1 MQTPPALSPD
11 GRWIAFFNA
20 ETGPFGDIWV
30 IPAEGGL
37 PRRLTFDQSEM
48 RGLVWS
54 PDGKWIIFS
63 SARRGSFTLWRV
75 PSAGGRAEPLT
86 TGAGEDYEAAIS
98 PDGRK
103 LIYTNARTRWSLMLM
118 DAASGAERE
127 LLTQREMI
135 GSPSFSPDGK
145 RVAFFQPVDDST
157 HLFVAAADGG
167 APEQITHGTS
177 QDNAFPAW
185 SADGLALYFYR
196 VRPAPSFRKQIL
208 TSGTSTEVA
217 PWAYGS
223 QNWAQVDPFGRMGVY
238 TAVGPKGPHS
248 TLLRD
253 LATGKERPLALAL
266 TRLRWSP
273 DGQSILGESRSR
285 QAGESRVAIC
295 RIPENQCTELAPGLT
310 PKWSA
315 DGTRIYFLRAAERVG
330 RFHLWSAARDGSA
343 QRRIGTLGPFR
354 ADGIHFDVS
363 PDGHV
368 VWAPVRSGRQELWLA
383 EVD

>member
-20 ETGPFGDIWV
+20 GNRTLWRIWA
-30 IPAEGGL
+30 IPAEGGTAVQVCV
-37 PRRLTFDQSEM
+37 TFDQSEM

-98 PDGRK
+98 PHGWK

-135 GSPSFSPDGK
+135 GSPSFSPGTIK
-145 RVAFFQPVDDST
+145 GSHSSKPVDDST

-217 PWAYGS
+217 PWVYGS

-330 RFHLWSAARDGSA
+330 RFHLWSCRAR
-343 QRRIGTLGPFR
+343 RFGTTENRHTGPLPGGRNSFR
-354 ADGIHFDVS
+354 CFA
-363 PDGHV
+363 
-368 VWAPVRSGRQELWLA
+368 
-383 EVD
+383 